1 MTFSPHLCA
10 AFTLRDL
17 SFDLSLARQVSMFV
31 FSLAPTLD
39 AALAFVAG
47 GAAGI
52 VVTRVAQ
59 LLPAAP
65 SLSLIDDDEDAPS
78 APASSIDRSVHWSV
92 ARVTENVALEPRPRT
107 GRLPLPTCVTALTPS
122 DEPALAVVNAFADRL
137 TALPIAEWLE
147 VGRSESIDSA
157 GMAQRATA
165 FAILEA
171 AIAAHGLGIA
181 AWYARDTVETSAC
194 LAGCGMPCWTARER
208 RLMAAAHGAAEAAA
222 LALLARDVLAP
233 TDFAVLIAPFEH
245 VLSRDA
251 VAHFVPSRDR

>member
-1 MTFSPHLCA
+1 
-10 AFTLRDL
+10 
-17 SFDLSLARQVSMFV
+17 MFV

-47 GAAGI
+47 GAAGV

-59 LLPAAP
+59 LHPAAP
-65 SLSLIDDDEDAPS
+65 LSLIDEDEDASS
-78 APASSIDRSVHWSV
+78 ASASSIDEPMRWSV
-92 ARVTENVALEPRPRT
+92 APATEDVALEPRPRT
-107 GRLPLPTCVTALTPS
+107 GRLPLPECVTALTPS

-137 TALPIAEWLE
+137 AALPIPEWLE
-147 VGRSESIDSA
+147 VGRSAITDSA
-157 GMAQRATA
+157 GMSQRATA

-194 LAGCGMPCWTARER
+194 LAGCGMPCWTARDR

-222 LALLARDVLAP
+222 LALLARDVIAP
-233 TDFAVLIAPFEH
+233 ADFAALIAPFEH
-245 VLSRDA
+245 LLRREA
-251 VAHFVPSRDR
+251 MAHFVPSRDR